1 MVGSV
6 AAWARLAYILEITMG
21 LMELLNDA
29 IEWGTEI
36 LYGTPEFVEEV
47 VDETL
52 ETYEDVIEWLED

>member
-1 MVGSV
+1 
-6 AAWARLAYILEITMG
+6 MG